1 MTYTP
6 VAAGATDDYGSMHD
20 EELAVPMPTMD
31 PNCTRRNHPPDTCT
45 TGPSRNT
52 KKKAIVLGLFII
64 GVTTAVVPGATL
76 FFSIVVDSFRQEA
89 QTEESFLLND
99 SGGADDDNC
108 EAATG
113 PWPGLTTTK
122 GDHSV
127 NDDNQNADPGHAYIT
142 CFTNSKGGD
151 QCWSK
156 SYYDYWDNWV
166 PCVPSGEGWE
176 AGAPTPHGELASE
189 FAENERYFKAEGYE
203 NNLSTCGT
211 ACTKFA

>member
-1 MTYTP
+1 MANALA
-6 VAAGATDDYGSMHD
+6 VAEDIDDYGSTHGED
-20 EELAVPMPTMD
+20 LVGPLTLLNPTRS
-31 PNCTRRNHPPDTCT
+31 NKQHPSSR
-45 TGPSRNT
+45 PSWTT
-52 KKKAIVLGLFII
+52 KKVVLGIIGLTAAIV
-64 GVTTAVVPGATL
+64 VSSATL
-76 FFSIVVDSFRQEA
+76 FFSVVVDSSGQA

-127 NDDNQNADPGHAYIT
+127 DDDNQNAGKPFLT
-142 CFTNSKGGD
+142 CFTYQNGPK

-176 AGAPTPHGELASE
+176 AGGPTPHGKLASE
-189 FAENERYFKAEGYE
+189 FALNEQYFKAEGYE
-203 NNLSTCGT
+203 NNLSTCGN

>member
-1 MTYTP
+1 MANP
-6 VAAGATDDYGSMHD
+6 LVAATKVDNYGSTHD
-20 EELAVPMPTMD
+20 EELAVPLPMMD
-31 PNCTRRNHPPDTCT
+31 PNRTQRNHHPCT
-45 TGPSRNT
+45 GITSPSWNT
-52 KKKAIVLGLFII
+52 KKKAIVLGMI
-64 GVTTAVVPGATL
+64 GVTTAVVSSATL
-76 FFSIVVDSFRQEA
+76 FFSVVVDSSGQA
-89 QTEESFLLND
+89 QTEELFLLND

-127 NDDNQNADPGHAYIT
+127 DDDNQNAGKPFLT
-142 CFTNSKGGD
+142 CFTYQNGPK

-176 AGAPTPHGELASE
+176 AGDPTPHGKLASE
-189 FAENERYFKAEGYE
+189 FALNEQYFKAEGYE
-203 NNLSTCGT
+203 NNLSTCGN